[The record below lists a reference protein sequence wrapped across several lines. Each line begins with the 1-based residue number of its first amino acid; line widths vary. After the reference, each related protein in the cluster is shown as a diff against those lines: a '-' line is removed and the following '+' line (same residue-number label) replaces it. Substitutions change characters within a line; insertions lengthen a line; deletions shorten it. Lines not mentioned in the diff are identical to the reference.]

1 MALAQEL
8 HLIWLK
14 PGKKLLLFYP
24 RTKVRGNGSQKKNIP
39 F

>member
-1 MALAQEL
+1 MALAQDAFNL
-8 HLIWLK
+8 AK
-14 PGKKLLLFYP
+14 ARQKTTPFYP